1 MKVVFPIL
9 FSLRNGGAYFC
20 SLCSK
25 LVSFCIDNPFHF
37 FVVEK
42 RIKGANTDGCL
53 ASAPREFHPH
63 AVLARPYLLP
73 ATPRHLNM
81 VARSGCSCK
90 GVSLSCLCVVARR
103 LPNLLHVLV
112 FLARSLGRSWR
123 TVRMA
128 RHKQIV
134 SVCPMPAGNY
144 PPGVLVKELRQPARK
159 GGLTGASCALIQVK
173 AQDGD
178 NQFRFQPS
186 TQFFINISAVV
197 AVLITACPSAKR
209 S

>member
-1 MKVVFPIL
+1 MCLCLLHLRKLRKIYDLSANEKNFTLSKNRNRLNGRL
-9 FSLRNGGAYFC
+9 FG
-20 SLCSK
+20 
-25 LVSFCIDNPFHF
+25 
-37 FVVEK
+37 
-42 RIKGANTDGCL
+42 
-53 ASAPREFHPH
+53 SAPREFHPH

-103 LPNLLHVLV
+103 LPNLLRVLV

-134 SVCPMPAGNY
+134 SVCPYAGR
-144 PPGVLVKELRQPARK
+144 ELSARRSCQ
-159 GGLTGASCALIQVK
+159 GASAAREERGTHGCLL
-173 AQDGD
+173 
-178 NQFRFQPS
+178 RFNSGQSPGW
-186 TQFFINISAVV
+186 
-197 AVLITACPSAKR
+197 R
-209 S
+209 

>member
-1 MKVVFPIL
+1 MTFLLTSSFIRRSIFETTPSFTCSGKKVLTMKVVFPIL

-25 LVSFCIDNPFHF
+25 FVSFCIDNPFHF
-37 FVVEK
+37 LVVEK

-53 ASAPREFHPH
+53 AAAPREFHPH

-90 GVSLSCLCVVARR
+90 GVSLSCLCVVARK

-123 TVRMA
+123 ADRMA
-128 RHKQIV
+128 RHKKIV
-134 SVCPMPAGNY
+134 SV
-144 PPGVLVKELRQPARK
+144 
-159 GGLTGASCALIQVK
+159 
-173 AQDGD
+173 
-178 NQFRFQPS
+178 
-186 TQFFINISAVV
+186 
-197 AVLITACPSAKR
+197 
-209 S
+209 

>member
-1 MKVVFPIL
+1 MTFLLTSSFIRRSIFETTPSFTCSGKKELTMNVVFPIL

-37 FVVEK
+37 LVVEK

-90 GVSLSCLCVVARR
+90 GVSLSCLCVVARNAAKPASRPRVSRSLPGEVVAHRPYGSSQTDRIR
-103 LPNLLHVLV
+103 LPYAGRELS
-112 FLARSLGRSWR
+112 ARRSC
-123 TVRMA
+123 
-128 RHKQIV
+128 Q
-134 SVCPMPAGNY
+134 
-144 PPGVLVKELRQPARK
+144 
-159 GGLTGASCALIQVK
+159 GASA
-173 AQDGD
+173 A
-178 NQFRFQPS
+178 R
-186 TQFFINISAVV
+186 
-197 AVLITACPSAKR
+197 
-209 S
+209 